1 MSGVMKIG
9 KTNSSFYEKERIDGK
24 RRHTDYGKMKALG
37 YNAAD
42 FQYLAYNKSFLIA
55 EATEEEFKEYLT
67 EEKRL
72 AEECGIHINQVH
84 GPWPVH
90 DEVEENRPENVAH
103 MKKCIRGAAFL
114 GADAVVYHP
123 VMPEGWGT
131 ETDAEEAFRMNKAVF
146 SEVGLYAKERGVN
159 IAIEN
164 LPFRNISLARTENI
178 RKLVDEIDMPN
189 VGICLDTG
197 HVLSMKL
204 DLLGAVKVAN
214 EKLFCLHVHDNRGA
228 WDDTHQVPFLCSGI
242 WYEFMEALKEINY
255 KGVLS
260 LESGAM
266 GFSKMPPH
274 LAEMFL
280 KFEAETAKFLAG
292 LIEE

>member
-1 MSGVMKIG
+1 MKIG
-9 KTNSSFYEKERIDGK
+9 KTNSEFLEKERKDGK

-37 YNAAD
+37 YKAAD
-42 FQYLAYNKSFLIA
+42 FQNLAYGKSFLIA
-55 EATEEEFKEYLT
+55 EATDDEFGEYLT

-72 AEECGIHINQVH
+72 SEEAGIQISQLH

-90 DEVEENRPENVAH
+90 DEIEEERPKNVAH
-103 MKKCIRGAAFL
+103 MKKCVDGAVLL
-114 GADAVVYHP
+114 GAETVVCHP

-131 ETDAEEAFRMNKAVF
+131 ETDANFAFEMNRKVF
-146 SEVGLYAKERGVN
+146 SEVGLYAKEFGVN

-189 VGICLDTG
+189 VGICIDTG

-204 DLLGAVKVAN
+204 DLPEAVRVAN

-242 WYEFMEALKEINY
+242 WEDFMKALKEIGY

-266 GFSKMPPH
+266 GFYKMPPH

-280 KFEAETAKFLAG
+280 KFEAETAKYLAG
-292 LIEE
+292 LMEE